1 MPTSNGAGRGLG
13 SEGWKW
19 ESSGE
24 GGLVEPV
31 TVLIAGAAIMKGHKN
46 GSLNSRN

>member
-1 MPTSNGAGRGLG
+1 MRCRNGAGRGLG
-13 SEGWKW
+13 SEGWKR

-31 TVLIAGAAIMKGHKN
+31 TVLIAGASIMKRHKN
-46 GSLNSRN
+46 DSLNSRN